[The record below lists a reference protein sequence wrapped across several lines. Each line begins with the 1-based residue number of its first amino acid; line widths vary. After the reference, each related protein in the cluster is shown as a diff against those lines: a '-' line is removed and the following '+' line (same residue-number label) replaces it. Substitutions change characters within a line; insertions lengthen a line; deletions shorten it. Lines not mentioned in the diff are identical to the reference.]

1 MKRLSALIPF
11 ALAFALTLA
20 TLAPAAS
27 AQPATL
33 PTWQVGQEVG
43 YGLSLPLGD
52 ELASALQ
59 MIRDNP
65 GAYNISHLNY
75 LNLTASLDDWVYQQ
89 VTMKTDTA
97 YILHTVSAAGVK
109 AHFVFNA
116 SFDKQLDPGTY
127 KGNTSLGFC
136 APPTIPATTT
146 VTMNVSVDLT
156 ALTST
161 DARTNYLISNLAI
174 QNDTSNSTVQL
185 RAAAHLFNVPMLGFN
200 STRCEVT
207 VSYGSRDVA
216 FTEDVQQ
223 GLATLFT
230 PAWDVFNFP
239 ISDNKTWWANTSVT
253 FAGKETGTLDVTG
266 LSAQEEQ
273 DFFANLSQTFQAIP
287 GLAVSGLDRFPI
299 DLSQVSVTYL
309 GTSLFN
315 DGQIHQT
322 NPANLSLYLRAKQT
336 NLYLSDSQW
345 HEAFDIYP
353 DPASYYG
360 NYSSYLGTCPPVF
373 AAEYSPTYPAAGQ
386 GMIVGYAALVCPGPT
401 QLPIVEI
408 GNVAPSTAKGN
419 IQKTETSY
427 QVFAPP
433 ASGNPLADFFLQ
445 APYWGLVIVAAVVIV
460 AVAGVILLRRRR
472 RPAVPPPPPPPAP

>member
-1 MKRLSALIPF
+1 MNLFRSMVPLS
-11 ALAFALTLA
+11 LAFALALVA
-20 TLAPAAS
+20 LAPGAA

-43 YGLSLPLGD
+43 YGVSLPLGD
-52 ELASALQ
+52 ELAPVLQ

-65 GAYNISHLNY
+65 GAYNISQVNY

-89 VTMKTDTA
+89 VASKTDTA
-97 YILHTVSAAGVK
+97 YILHTESAAGVK
-109 AHFVFNA
+109 VHFVFNA
-116 SFDKQLDPGTY
+116 SLKDQLDPGTY
-127 KGNTSLGFC
+127 KGNRSLGFC
-136 APPTIPATTT
+136 ALPTIPATTT
-146 VTMNVSVDLT
+146 ITMNVSLDLT

-174 QNDTSNSTVQL
+174 QNDTSNSTVQV
-185 RAAAHLFNVPMLGFN
+185 RASAHLFNVPVFGFN

-207 VSYGSRDVA
+207 VSYGNRDLA
-216 FTEDVQQ
+216 LTEDVQQ
-223 GLATLFT
+223 GIATLFT

-239 ISDNKTWWANTSVT
+239 ISNNKTWWANTSVT
-253 FAGKETGTLDVTG
+253 FAGKETGTVDVTG
-266 LSAQEEQ
+266 LTAQEEQ
-273 DFFANLSQTFQAIP
+273 GFFANLSQVFQSIP
-287 GLAVSGLDRFPI
+287 GLAVSGLDTFPI
-299 DLSQVSVTYL
+299 NLSQVSATYL

-322 NPANLSLYLRAKQT
+322 NPLNLSLYLRATQT
-336 NLYLSDSQW
+336 NLYLSDNQW

-353 DPASYYG
+353 DPGYLYG
-360 NYSSYLGTCPPVF
+360 NFSSLLGACPPVF

-386 GMIVGYAALVCPGPT
+386 GMIVGYAALLCPGPS

-408 GNVAPSTAKGN
+408 ANVPPSTAKDN
-419 IQKTETSY
+419 IQKTETTY

-445 APYWGLVIVAAVVIV
+445 APYWGILIIAAVVVVAVAAVALV
-460 AVAGVILLRRRR
+460 RRRR
-472 RPAVPPPPPPPAP
+472 RAVPPPPPPPAP